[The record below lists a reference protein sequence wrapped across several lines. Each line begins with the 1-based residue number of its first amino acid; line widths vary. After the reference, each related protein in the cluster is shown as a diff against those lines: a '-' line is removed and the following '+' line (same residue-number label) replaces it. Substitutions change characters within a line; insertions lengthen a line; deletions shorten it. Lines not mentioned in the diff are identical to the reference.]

1 MPLCGFYVFP
11 KRVGCNFASLENET
25 NCLASSTLYLVL
37 FQRWINSPIAVVFT
51 SGWHS
56 LMCIFVYPVLCRW
69 TIIVLNKNVTFPL
82 VILKAS
88 PHLCIVFT

>member
-11 KRVGCNFASLENET
+11 KREGCNFASLENET

-37 FQRWINSPIAVVFT
+37 FLRWINSPIAVVFT

-56 LMCIFVYPVLCRW
+56 LVCIFVYLVLCRW
-69 TIIVLNKNVTFPL
+69 IIIVLNKNVTFPL
-82 VILKAS
+82 MILKAS